1 MKKNIIKL
9 YLFSFFISLHFI
21 GGVIVPFFTVWG
33 GLSLT
38 QMLILQSWFLI
49 CVFLLEIPSGTFA
62 DFFGRKKSLSLAVIA
77 NIAGALVYSSMPNF
91 YVFMLGEFL
100 WAIAVAL
107 LSGAEHA
114 LLYDTLKKIKS
125 TKLSKTVFSRY
136 ESSHLAGIM
145 IGAPIGSFI
154 ASIAGL
160 QAPMFYLV
168 IPFAMALLI
177 SLTLKEP
184 YTTRKTKKRSYLK
197 ILKTGVKYFFKH
209 RVLKILALD
218 MIVIMTVSYFMI
230 WFYQVMLGNAGL
242 DIAYFGFVHAGF
254 VLSQILIMNNFNKL
268 EKILGSKKR
277 LIFLSSLITGLMFVL
292 GGLTTFLPIVIIV
305 ILVGGGFGLSRR
317 PLFASYFN
325 KYIPSDKRA
334 TVLSSISM
342 MRRLSV
348 AIVNPF
354 IGMLADWS
362 LANTL
367 VLLGIVAISFSF
379 ISKVEEDMLI
389 D

>member
-1 MKKNIIKL
+1 MKNNIIKL
-9 YLFSFFISLHFI
+9 YLFNFFRSLHFI
-21 GGVIVPFFTVWG
+21 GGVIVPFFTIWG
-33 GLSLT
+33 GLNLT
-38 QMLILQSWFLI
+38 QTLILQSWFLI
-49 CVFLLEIPSGTFA
+49 CIFLLEIPSGTFA
-62 DFFGRKKSLSLAVIA
+62 DFFGRKKSLILAVIV
-77 NIAGALVYSSMPNF
+77 NIAAAIVYSSMPNF

-100 WAIAVAL
+100 WAAAAAL

-114 LLYDTLKKIKS
+114 LIYDTLKKIKN
-125 TKLSKTVFSRY
+125 TKISKTIFSRY
-136 ESSHLAGIM
+136 ESSGLSGLM
-145 IGAPIGSFI
+145 IAAPIGSFI

-160 QAPMFYLV
+160 QAPMFYLI
-168 IPFAMALLI
+168 IPFTIALLI

-184 YTTRKTKKRSYLK
+184 HAIRKIKRISYLK
-197 ILKTGVKYFFKH
+197 TLKNGVQYFYKHKILK
-209 RVLKILALD
+209 LLALD
-218 MIVIMTVSYFMI
+218 MIIIATVSYFMI

-254 VLSQILIMNNFNKL
+254 VLSQIVIMNNFNKL
-268 EKILGSKKR
+268 ERILGSKKR

-292 GGLTTFLPIVIIV
+292 GGLTTFLPIIIIV
-305 ILVGGGFGLSRR
+305 ILVGGGFGLSRN

-342 MRRLSV
+342 FRRLSV

-354 IGMLADWS
+354 VGMLADWS

-367 VLLGIVAISFSF
+367 VLLGIVAIIFSF
-379 ISKVEEDMLI
+379 ISGVEEDMLI